1 MAYWTLKRQ
10 FRNGV
15 PLLRRLQSQGQSH
28 GGLNARSGIEGSP
41 DTSELYQQLKYWQC
55 LRQDLERA
63 RLLCELVRKREKYK
77 SLQMKITEQIVMM
90 ELNPLEAAFAKL
102 LDILETKDVAEI
114 FLEPVDVTE
123 VLDYMDVVKNP
134 MDLSTMRLKIKTG
147 MYSSLD
153 KMEADFELM
162 IKNCLAYNSKDTM
175 FYRDGVKMREVG
187 NNVFKIARKEL
198 EEQGLIEVRKTD
210 HAIMDEI
217 DTELK
222 AILADKATE
231 KLLTKLQIL
240 LEKANTIKSGLMRSK
255 KVRTLRMEIAKAKKT
270 ATRESVA
277 KEPQVTV
284 LTESSQSDGE
294 ALAAEVKTPPCSP
307 LKSTKSSGS
316 PSGVNRRT
324 AVLFTRKAQAALKKP
339 IELQLKDEN
348 SSCDVPV
355 ASLANSTTKSPKRSG
370 RTKRVSSRK
379 STEHETNPTLP
390 AEKKS
395 SPKKADESKKFDEIP
410 DSFRVYRAQPNRDV
424 SDSDDS
430 NISYSDKKGFVNPK
444 GFVYNGV
451 PLPAPPQDVLNLRTN
466 YSEFVYL
473 VLFFDVKRTWQWL
486 PSNKLEL
493 LGLDKQLDQ
502 SKLVESRKPTDKKA
516 VKKAYHNALQYQSQ
530 VASAN
535 NITLGKVSK

>member
-1 MAYWTLKRQ
+1 MLAKKRTSAPIILIPTIPSDKIQEIASLVNIPKKSIFLQRLVAYWTLKRQ

-240 LEKANTIKSGLMRSK
+240 LENANTIKSGLMRSK
-255 KVRTLRMEIAKAKKT
+255 K
-270 ATRESVA
+270 
-277 KEPQVTV
+277 
-284 LTESSQSDGE
+284 SS
-294 ALAAEVKTPPCSP
+294 
-307 LKSTKSSGS
+307 
-316 PSGVNRRT
+316 
-324 AVLFTRKAQAALKKP
+324 
-339 IELQLKDEN
+339 
-348 SSCDVPV
+348 
-355 ASLANSTTKSPKRSG
+355 NSTDGNRKGQENGHKRKRRQ
-370 RTKRVSSRK
+370 RTPS
-379 STEHETNPTLP
+379 HC
-390 AEKKS
+390 
-395 SPKKADESKKFDEIP
+395 
-410 DSFRVYRAQPNRDV
+410 
-424 SDSDDS
+424 S
-430 NISYSDKKGFVNPK
+430 N
-444 GFVYNGV
+444 
-451 PLPAPPQDVLNLRTN
+451 
-466 YSEFVYL
+466 
-473 VLFFDVKRTWQWL
+473 
-486 PSNKLEL
+486 
-493 LGLDKQLDQ
+493 
-502 SKLVESRKPTDKKA
+502 
-516 VKKAYHNALQYQSQ
+516 
-530 VASAN
+530 
-535 NITLGKVSK
+535 